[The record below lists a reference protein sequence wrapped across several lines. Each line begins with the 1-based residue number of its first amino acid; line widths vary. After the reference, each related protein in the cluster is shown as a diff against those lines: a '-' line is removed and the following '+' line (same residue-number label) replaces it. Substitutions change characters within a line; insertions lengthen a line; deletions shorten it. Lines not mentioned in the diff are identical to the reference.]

1 MLSNFDAVVKRIPSV
16 LQSPMKP
23 FIKYVETALYP
34 GLTILSWTSL
44 NIDHCKKTK
53 ILKPFIFNFIFW
65 TLMSLFKNKNFIA
78 LDNKISIS
86 LH

>member
-23 FIKYVETALYP
+23 FIRYVETAIYP

-44 NIDHCKKTK
+44 NIDHCKKTY
-53 ILKPFIFNFIFW
+53 LKPFIFNAIFGLQKFTRAPKKYLDTNV
-65 TLMSLFKNKNFIA
+65 TL
-78 LDNKISIS
+78 
-86 LH
+86 

>member
-1 MLSNFDAVVKRIPSV
+1 MQNINITALRLQEMLSNFDAVVKRIPSV

-44 NIDHCKKTK
+44 NIDHCKTNNN
-53 ILKPFIFNFIFW
+53 LETFY
-65 TLMSLFKNKNFIA
+65 L
-78 LDNKISIS
+78 
-86 LH
+86 